1 MNRTKENAGYSF
13 VTDPHYDLY
22 VRQNCEPPTTT
33 STTTTTTTTTTTP
46 MRNQCSGHGQVGPRG
61 VCYCDIGYEGY
72 KCDIENCENFMARPN
87 CGFG

>member
-22 VRQNCEPPTTT
+22 VRQNCKPPTTT
-33 STTTTTTTTTTTP
+33 STTTTTTTTTTTSMP
-46 MRNQCSGHGQVGPRG
+46 IQCSGHGKVGPRG